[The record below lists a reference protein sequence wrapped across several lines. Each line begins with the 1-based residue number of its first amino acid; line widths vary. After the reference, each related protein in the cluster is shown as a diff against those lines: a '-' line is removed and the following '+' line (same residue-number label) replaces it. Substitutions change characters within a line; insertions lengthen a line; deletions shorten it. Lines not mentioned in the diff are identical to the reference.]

1 MCVCF
6 RFPPLVFSRPPSV
19 VVLPWRRG
27 TRPRDFYDCVA
38 YCGSFNPFELVN
50 YLYTSRR
57 SQTFPQDLFSDTFCL
72 KIMSKSV
79 YYYFFSELGWCF
91 GLWTLSTP
99 RLGAIAL
106 LNWKWFLACI
116 CIYIYTYTFCSNR
129 DFFFRISLATSCFH
143 AFLLETSAA
152 LHGFILIS
160 GHAGMGVAILC
171 SHATASGRAAFGWKT
186 GRSLLPSR
194 SGFLG
199 RCH

>member
-1 MCVCF
+1 MCRCALCVCF

-27 TRPRDFYDCVA
+27 TRPRDFYDCVS

-50 YLYTSRR
+50 QLYNSRR
-57 SQTFPQDLFSDTFCL
+57 SQTFPQDLFSDTFCI

-79 YYYFFSELGWCF
+79 LFLFFFRSWDGALVVDASQPKTGSHRFTELKMIF
-91 GLWTLSTP
+91 GM
-99 RLGAIAL
+99 
-106 LNWKWFLACI
+106 
-116 CIYIYTYTFCSNR
+116 FCSNR